1 MRILVFMNMFL
12 GWLGVVALVA
22 SAGSGRLHHDEARQP
37 RTEAAP
43 PCAADSNFQ
52 RLAFWI
58 GDWEVVDSTGA
69 HYATQRVRAV
79 LDACAITAEW
89 ASGGGYKG
97 MGVFAFDVRT
107 GEWRQMYVSN
117 QVPSPSG
124 VELRKSDRSYHGPG
138 VRFVRLLDSTAGEL
152 ARSRVTIMP
161 LSDHRAMQLFE
172 DSSDGGTTWR
182 TVFKAEHRL
191 QRTTAP

>member
-1 MRILVFMNMFL
+1 MNMNV
-12 GWLGVVALVA
+12 GWLGAVALAASVA
-22 SAGSGRLHHDEARQP
+22 AAPFRDS
-37 RTEAAP
+37 EAAQVGTTAAS

-69 HYATQRVRAV
+69 HYATQRVRPV
-79 LDACAITAEW
+79 LEACAITAEW

-97 MGVFAFDVRT
+97 LSLFAFDART
-107 GEWRQMYVSN
+107 GEWKQMYVAN

-124 VELRKSDRSYHGPG
+124 VELRKSDRSYSGPG
-138 VRFVRLLDSTAGEL
+138 IRFILLLDSTAAGA

-172 DSSDGGTTWR
+172 DSPDGGKTWR
-182 TVFKAEHRL
+182 TVFKAEHRP
-191 QRTTAP
+191 QRE

>member
-1 MRILVFMNMFL
+1 MNMSFS
-12 GWLGVVALVA
+12 WLGAIAVVA
-22 SAGSGRLHHDEARQP
+22 SAASAPLHHKEAKQP
-37 RTEAAP
+37 RTTAAS

-79 LDACAITAEW
+79 LEACAITAEW

-97 MGVFAFDVRT
+97 MSLFAFDVRT
-107 GEWRQMYVSN
+107 GEWRQMYVAN

-124 VELRKSDRSYHGPG
+124 VELRKSDSSYRGPG
-138 VRFVRLLDSTAGEL
+138 IRFILLLDSTAGGP

-172 DSSDGGTTWR
+172 DSPDGGKTWH
-182 TVFKAEHRL
+182 TVFKAEHRP
-191 QRTTAP
+191 QRTAEP